1 MPERASAEQQ
11 VAQPAQIVNVYIIN
25 ARMTTSFTHRFGFL
39 VNELGRLYSQQ
50 FDRRATEQLGLT
62 QAQCRLLGVLA
73 AHEGS
78 PVSQAELAQKVGVTP
93 MAVAALCDRMAA
105 AGWIERRPHPEDR
118 RVNHLHM
125 LPKARKALQQAMA
138 IGDALTDEV
147 LDGFS
152 AAERR
157 QLVALL
163 GRAREQL
170 LAVASEGARA

>member
-1 MPERASAEQQ
+1 
-11 VAQPAQIVNVYIIN
+11 
-25 ARMTTSFTHRFGFL
+25 MTTDLSHRFGFL

-50 FDRRATEQLGLT
+50 FDRRARDELGLT
-62 QAQCRLLGVLA
+62 QAQVRMLAVLA
-73 AHEGS
+73 SHDDQ
-78 PVSQAELAQKVGVTP
+78 PVSQTDLAQKVGVTP

-138 IGDALTDEV
+138 IGDELTGSV
-147 LDGFS
+147 LGGFS

-163 GRAREQL
+163 QRAREGL
-170 LAVASEGARA
+170 LVLGSEEAKA

>member
-1 MPERASAEQQ
+1 MDLSQ
-11 VAQPAQIVNVYIIN
+11 
-25 ARMTTSFTHRFGFL
+25 RFGFL

-50 FDRRATEQLGLT
+50 FDRRANDELGLT
-62 QAQCRLLGVLA
+62 QAQCRLLVVLA
-73 AHEGS
+73 AHDDE
-78 PVSQAELAQKVGVTP
+78 PVSQADLAHKVGVTP

-105 AGWIERRPHPEDR
+105 AGWIERRPHPDDR

-138 IGDALTDEV
+138 IGDELTDAV
-147 LDGFS
+147 LHGFS

-163 GRAREQL
+163 GRAREGL
-170 LAVASEGARA
+170 LALGSEGARA